1 MVTKQTFLQGTLILI
16 AAGMITRFL
25 GFINRIIVARLM
37 GEEGIGLYMMALPTL
52 FLVYTLTQFGL
63 PIAIS
68 KRVAEAEAH
77 GDLKKIKRILI
88 ISLTITG
95 TLSIVFLIG
104 LLLIAPIVATKFLT
118 DERTLYPLLAISPM
132 VPISAVSSVIRGYFQ
147 GRQNMKPQSYAQVIE
162 QIVRI
167 CCVSF
172 LVKLF
177 LPYGVEFAAAGA
189 MFSVIVGELCSLFY
203 MLRMFKVKKRFKLR
217 TGIFRYIK
225 SGRQTFNELMSI
237 ALPGTGSRLVGS
249 VSNFLEPILVSQSLA
264 IAGFQTV
271 AATKL
276 YGALTGYALPLLF
289 MPTFITHSLAV
300 AMVPNISEAD
310 AKQNKQLVHYRI
322 HQAIRIS
329 FASGALA
336 TVILMLFS
344 VPILEFMYGTSSA
357 SRFLV
362 LMAPFFIMLY
372 VQFPLNAALQ
382 ALNFAKEAM
391 WNSIISTG
399 VKFVVLIIFATNPD
413 FGIMGVAMG
422 MIVGVVLGTMLHMAT
437 LIKVISFRLP
447 WMDFLKM
454 TCLFALTWWA
464 GKLLMQMIPGYGE
477 DLVIFLFVLVLLA
490 IFYFFLLFQFKFL
503 SKEELR
509 QFPILNRFIR

>member
-1 MVTKQTFLQGTLILI
+1 MTKQTFLQGTLILI
-16 AAGMITRFL
+16 LAGMITRFL

-77 GDLKKIKRILI
+77 NDLYKIKKIMV
-88 ISLTITG
+88 ISLTVTG
-95 TLSIVFLIG
+95 TLSIFFMIG
-104 LLLIAPIVATKFLT
+104 MVMFGPIVATKFLT

-132 VPISAVSSVIRGYFQ
+132 VPISAISSVIRGYFQ

-167 CCVSF
+167 CCVAF

-189 MFSVIVGELCSLFY
+189 MFSVIVGELCSLFF
-203 MLRMFKVKKRFKLR
+203 MIRMFKAKKRVKIRSNFVQ
-217 TGIFRYIK
+217 YIK
-225 SGRQTFNELMSI
+225 TGRQTFNELMSI

-249 VSNFLEPILVSQSLA
+249 ISNFMEPILVSQSLA

-271 AATKL
+271 AATKM
-276 YGALTGYALPLLF
+276 YGELTGYALPLLF
-289 MPTFITHSLAV
+289 MPTFITHSLAI
-300 AMVPNISEAD
+300 AMVPNISEAA
-310 AKQNKQLVHYRI
+310 AKQNNKLVHYRI

-329 FASGALA
+329 FASGALS
-336 TVILMLFS
+336 TVILVLFS
-344 VPILEFMYGTSSA
+344 VPILNFMFGTSDA

-362 LMAPFFIMLY
+362 LMAPFFIFLY

-382 ALNFAKEAM
+382 ALNYAKQAM
-391 WNSIISTG
+391 WNSIISTA
-399 VKFVVLIIFATNPD
+399 VKFAVLVVFATNPQ
-413 FGIMGVAMG
+413 FGIMGVALG
-422 MIVGVVLGTMLHMAT
+422 MIVGVVLGTMLHLAT

-447 WMDFLKM
+447 WLDFMKM
-454 TCLFALTWWA
+454 TVLFLATWWTGSQLKRLFPLYESNIA
-464 GKLLMQMIPGYGE
+464 F
-477 DLVIFLFVLVLLA
+477 FLAVLLVLSA
-490 IFYFFLLFQFKFL
+490 FYLFLLFQFKFL

-509 QFPILNRFIR
+509 QLPILHKFIK